1 MVMRNCTAGKWAKRK
16 WMLLGTGI
24 ATIAA
29 AGIGIAAA
37 QEDAGQTTS
46 NLRPAVARDNP
57 PDVNGW
63 RSTGPRV
70 ARRLA
75 DATVGSANNA
85 SGGIV
90 LAAGEEANT
99 ESRPA
104 AEAERAPA
112 RASILRDGKLPSGQG
127 QVWQEYDIS
136 PFTRRVTT
144 TKRPE
149 QMVIDWVLRETGY
162 EMWHSDVVSVLSADK
177 DMLRVYHTPQTQ
189 RVVADMVDRFINPQQ
204 TNHAYGLR
212 VVTIGSPNWRETA
225 LSILKPIP
233 VQAQGVQAWLLNKE
247 DAALLLAQ
255 MSKRSDFREYSSPQL
270 MVYHGQT
277 LALGSTR
284 PKQYARSIIPRPG
297 AFPPYE
303 LELGRIDEGYSLE
316 LSPLSSMDGTTTDVV
331 VKCNITQI
339 EKMVGMSIDIPL
351 PGGGSRRERIEVPQ
365 MTSCDLH
372 ERFRWPTDQV
382 LLISRGVVA
391 TPAPAAGGVLPFA
404 LPGTP
409 DTNRAD
415 ALVFIQSRGKL
426 DPAPAVVPPAGIP
439 AGTPGSASTVPGSVG
454 GQVPTAQS
462 GRIIPYTQ
470 RR

>member
-1 MVMRNCTAGKWAKRK
+1 MSRQWIARTVFGLASVGA
-16 WMLLGTGI
+16 LGVGI
-24 ATIAA
+24 AV
-29 AGIGIAAA
+29 A
-37 QEDAGQTTS
+37 QNGVSPSTQS
-46 NLRPAVARDNP
+46 ISPARDNP

-63 RSTGPRV
+63 RSAGPRV

-75 DATVGSANNA
+75 DAVEDTNV
-85 SGGIV
+85 
-90 LAAGEEANT
+90 
-99 ESRPA
+99 RPA
-104 AEAERAPA
+104 AGDDAAAESQPVRNQPRSAM
-112 RASILRDGKLPSGQG
+112 LRDGKLPSGQG

-162 EMWHSDVVSVLSADK
+162 EAWHSDVVSVLSADQ
-177 DMLRVYHTPQTQ
+177 DMLRVYHTPQMQ
-189 RVVADMVDRFINPQQ
+189 QVVGDLVNRFVNPQQ
-204 TNHAYGLR
+204 MNHAYGLR

-225 LSILKPIP
+225 LGILRPIP

-270 MVYHGQT
+270 MVYNGQSIV
-277 LALGSTR
+277 LGSTR

-316 LSPLSSMDGTTTDVV
+316 LSPLASMDATTTDAV
-331 VKCNITQI
+331 VKVNISQI
-339 EKMVGMSIDIPL
+339 EKMVGMSVDIPM

-365 MTSCDLH
+365 MSSCDLH

-382 LLISRGVVA
+382 LLVSRGVVA
-391 TPAPAAGGVLPFA
+391 TPAPAAGGVLPFT

-409 DTNRAD
+409 DSNRAD
-415 ALVFIQSRGKL
+415 ALLFIQSRGKIET
-426 DPAPAVVPPAGIP
+426 PAAVVPA
-439 AGTPGSASTVPGSVG
+439 VPVG
-454 GQVPTAQS
+454 GQVAPVQTGS
-462 GRIIPYTQ
+462 LPITPYRSRQ
-470 RR
+470 

>member
-1 MVMRNCTAGKWAKRK
+1 MSGRWIAVIAVGLASIGAAGV
-16 WMLLGTGI
+16 GI
-24 ATIAA
+24 AVAQNVSPQAA
-29 AGIGIAAA
+29 TA
-37 QEDAGQTTS
+37 T
-46 NLRPAVARDNP
+46 PAVARENP

-63 RSTGPRV
+63 RSAGPRV

-75 DATVGSANNA
+75 DAVEDANVRHA
-85 SGGIV
+85 V
-90 LAAGEEANT
+90 GEENNQ
-99 ESRPA
+99 SQPA
-104 AEAERAPA
+104 ADAPAERSPP
-112 RASILRDGKLPSGQG
+112 RSSILREGKLPSGQG

-162 EMWHSDVVSVLSADK
+162 EAWHSDVVSVLSADK
-177 DMLRVYHTPQTQ
+177 DMLRVYHTPQMQ
-189 RVVADMVDRFINPQQ
+189 RVVADLVDRFVNPQQ
-204 TNHAYGLR
+204 MNHAYGLR

-225 LSILKPIP
+225 LGILKPIP

-255 MSKRSDFREYSSPQL
+255 MSKRSDFRDYSSPQL
-270 MVYHGQT
+270 MVYNGQSIV
-277 LALGSTR
+277 LGSTR

-316 LSPLSSMDGTTTDVV
+316 LSPLVSMDAATTDAV
-331 VKCNITQI
+331 VKVNISQI
-339 EKMVGMSIDIPL
+339 EKMVGMSVDIPL

-365 MTSCDLH
+365 MSSCDLH

-382 LLISRGVVA
+382 LLVSRGVVA
-391 TPAPAAGGVLPFA
+391 TPAPAAGGVLPFT

-409 DTNRAD
+409 DSNRAD
-415 ALVFIQSRGKL
+415 ALLFIQSRGKI
-426 DPAPAVVPPAGIP
+426 DPPAAVVAPAIPNNPAAP
-439 AGTPGSASTVPGSVG
+439 VQTGSLPIY
-454 GQVPTAQS
+454 PYR
-462 GRIIPYTQ
+462 GRQ
-470 RR
+470 

>member
-1 MVMRNCTAGKWAKRK
+1 MSGRWIAVIAVGLASIGAAGV
-16 WMLLGTGI
+16 GI
-24 ATIAA
+24 AVAQNVSPQAA
-29 AGIGIAAA
+29 TA
-37 QEDAGQTTS
+37 T
-46 NLRPAVARDNP
+46 PAVARENP

-63 RSTGPRV
+63 RSAGPRV

-75 DATVGSANNA
+75 DAVEDANVRPA
-85 SGGIV
+85 V
-90 LAAGEEANT
+90 GEENAQ
-99 ESRPA
+99 SQPA
-104 AEAERAPA
+104 ADAPAERSPP
-112 RASILRDGKLPSGQG
+112 RSSILREGKLPSGQG

-162 EMWHSDVVSVLSADK
+162 EAWHSDVVSVLSADK
-177 DMLRVYHTPQTQ
+177 DMLRVYHTPQMQ
-189 RVVADMVDRFINPQQ
+189 RVVADLVDRFVNPQQ
-204 TNHAYGLR
+204 MNHAYGLR

-225 LSILKPIP
+225 LGILKPIP

-255 MSKRSDFREYSSPQL
+255 MSKRSDFRDYSSPQL
-270 MVYHGQT
+270 MVYNGQSIV
-277 LALGSTR
+277 LGSTR

-316 LSPLSSMDGTTTDVV
+316 LSPLVSMDAATTDAV
-331 VKCNITQI
+331 VKVNISQI
-339 EKMVGMSIDIPL
+339 EKMVGMSVDIPL

-365 MTSCDLH
+365 MSSCDLH

-382 LLISRGVVA
+382 LLVSRGVVA
-391 TPAPAAGGVLPFA
+391 TPAPAAGGVLPFS

-409 DTNRAD
+409 DSNRAD
-415 ALVFIQSRGKL
+415 ALLFIQSRGKI
-426 DPAPAVVPPAGIP
+426 DPPSAVVAPAVPNATAAPVQ
-439 AGTPGSASTVPGSVG
+439 TGSLPIY
-454 GQVPTAQS
+454 PYR
-462 GRIIPYTQ
+462 GRQ
-470 RR
+470 

>member
-1 MVMRNCTAGKWAKRK
+1 MSRR
-16 WMLLGTGI
+16 WMALSAVGLASVGALGVGI
-24 ATIAA
+24 AVAQNGVSPNAQSIA
-29 AGIGIAAA
+29 
-37 QEDAGQTTS
+37 
-46 NLRPAVARDNP
+46 PARDNP

-63 RSTGPRV
+63 RSAGPRV

-75 DATVGSANNA
+75 DAVEDTHVR
-85 SGGIV
+85 
-90 LAAGEEANT
+90 LAAGDDAAAT
-99 ESRPA
+99 PPAESQS
-104 AEAERAPA
+104 A
-112 RASILRDGKLPSGQG
+112 RSQPRSSILRDGKLPSGQG

-149 QMVIDWVLRETGY
+149 QMLIDWVLRETGY
-162 EMWHSDVVSVLSADK
+162 EAWHSDVVSVLSADQ
-177 DMLRVYHTPQTQ
+177 DMLRVYHTPQMQ
-189 RVVADMVDRFINPQQ
+189 QVVGDLVNRFVNPQQ
-204 TNHAYGLR
+204 MNHAFGLR

-225 LSILKPIP
+225 LGILKPIP

-270 MVYHGQT
+270 MVYNGQSIV
-277 LALGSTR
+277 LGSTR

-316 LSPLSSMDGTTTDVV
+316 LSPLASMDGTTTDAV
-331 VKCNITQI
+331 VKVNITQI
-339 EKMVGMSIDIPL
+339 EKMVGMSVDIPM

-365 MTSCDLH
+365 MSSCDLH

-382 LLISRGVVA
+382 LLVSRGVVA
-391 TPAPAAGGVLPFA
+391 TPAPAAASVLPFT

-409 DTNRAD
+409 DSNRAD
-415 ALVFIQSRGKL
+415 ALLFIQSRGKIET
-426 DPAPAVVPPAGIP
+426 PAAVVPAAP
-439 AGTPGSASTVPGSVG
+439 VG
-454 GQVPTAQS
+454 GQVAPVQTGS
-462 GRIIPYTQ
+462 LPITPYRGR
-470 RR
+470 R

>member
-1 MVMRNCTAGKWAKRK
+1 MSGRWIAVIAVGLASIGAAGV
-16 WMLLGTGI
+16 GI
-24 ATIAA
+24 AVAQNVSPQAA
-29 AGIGIAAA
+29 TA
-37 QEDAGQTTS
+37 T
-46 NLRPAVARDNP
+46 PAVARENP

-63 RSTGPRV
+63 RSAGPRV

-75 DATVGSANNA
+75 DAVEDANVRPA
-85 SGGIV
+85 V
-90 LAAGEEANT
+90 GEENNQ
-99 ESRPA
+99 SQPA
-104 AEAERAPA
+104 ADAPAERSPP
-112 RASILRDGKLPSGQG
+112 RSSILREGKLPSGQG

-162 EMWHSDVVSVLSADK
+162 EAWHSDVVSVLSADK
-177 DMLRVYHTPQTQ
+177 DMLRVYHTPQMQ
-189 RVVADMVDRFINPQQ
+189 RVVADLVDRFVNPQQ
-204 TNHAYGLR
+204 MNHAYGLR

-225 LSILKPIP
+225 LGILKPIP

-255 MSKRSDFREYSSPQL
+255 MSKRSDFRDYSSPQL
-270 MVYHGQT
+270 MVYNGQSIV
-277 LALGSTR
+277 LGSTR

-316 LSPLSSMDGTTTDVV
+316 LSPLVSMDAATTDAV
-331 VKCNITQI
+331 VKVNISQI
-339 EKMVGMSIDIPL
+339 EKMVGMSVDIPL

-365 MTSCDLH
+365 MSSCDLH

-382 LLISRGVVA
+382 LLVSRGVVA
-391 TPAPAAGGVLPFA
+391 TPAPAAGGVLPFT

-409 DTNRAD
+409 DSNRAD
-415 ALVFIQSRGKL
+415 ALLFIQSRGKI
-426 DPAPAVVPPAGIP
+426 DPPAAVVAPAIP
-439 AGTPGSASTVPGSVG
+439 NATAAPVQTGSLPIY
-454 GQVPTAQS
+454 PYR
-462 GRIIPYTQ
+462 GRQ
-470 RR
+470 